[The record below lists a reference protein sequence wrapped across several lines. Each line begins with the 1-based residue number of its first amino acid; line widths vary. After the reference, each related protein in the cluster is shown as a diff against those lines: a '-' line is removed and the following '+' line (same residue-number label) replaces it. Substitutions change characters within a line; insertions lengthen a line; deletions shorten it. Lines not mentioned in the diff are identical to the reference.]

1 MEKII
6 KIPYDV
12 LEEMIMAYS
21 FHNVSFFLKI
31 KNYLYSKNYKQK
43 CFFNDPKNQIIF
55 NILCK
60 WYNKY
65 QSFPSLKEFNLL
77 VEKMEEDKE
86 IKILLSSMVEKYYN
100 EDTSSYNED
109 NLVEE
114 TGNYI
119 VQQRVVEA
127 ITLSQTY
134 LENGNFEAIVDK
146 VKDAVTVNLDKDLG
160 ISLKDF
166 EQIRELLNKSN
177 YDKNTLK
184 LGFSSFDNIL
194 SVKSSEILCFAGLP
208 GSGKSMILGDIGVK
222 AFWEGKKVLMYSLE
236 NSSLRVFQRY
246 LSNILKINSNEIT
259 ADADG
264 VVEKLKNKISETE
277 GDIILK
283 EYMSNQVCSNDL
295 MAHINDLILYKKWKP
310 DIIIVDYILLMRTND
325 KQMSNDNS
333 YKYYKT
339 VTEELRNIAKTFKV
353 PLLTACQIN
362 REGQADNG
370 GSKALLTAKN
380 ISESRGILDTVDYF
394 ITINQTVMEKKKN
407 EMRLYL
413 EKNRNEESGKL
424 AKCKINYEHMTMWE
438 NAENS

>member
-1 MEKII
+1 
-6 KIPYDV
+6 
-12 LEEMIMAYS
+12 
-21 FHNVSFFLKI
+21 
-31 KNYLYSKNYKQK
+31 
-43 CFFNDPKNQIIF
+43 
-55 NILCK
+55 
-60 WYNKY
+60 
-65 QSFPSLKEFNLL
+65 
-77 VEKMEEDKE
+77 
-86 IKILLSSMVEKYYN
+86 
-100 EDTSSYNED
+100 
-109 NLVEE
+109 
-114 TGNYI
+114 
-119 VQQRVVEA
+119 
-127 ITLSQTY
+127 
-134 LENGNFEAIVDK
+134 
-146 VKDAVTVNLDKDLG
+146 
-160 ISLKDF
+160 LKDF

-362 REGQADNG
+362 REGQAENG
-370 GSKALLTAKN
+370 GSKALLTSKN
-380 ISESRGILDTVDYF
+380 ISQSRGILDTVDYF